1 MTSTNLTPT
10 TNVAAPTTG
19 AVKAQPGAA
28 PQSVPVNSTSSPA
41 TSSGR
46 TICVSSQGVPGDV
59 VRLRYAPMAPA
70 KNASLSR

>member
-1 MTSTNLTPT
+1 MTSTNPNPT

-28 PQSVPVNSTSSPA
+28 SHSSPPNLTSSPA

-46 TICVSSQGVPGDV
+46 MICVSSQGVPGDV

-70 KNASLSR
+70 KNTSLSR